1 MSHALLRI
9 YTCTFFVSCTVAV
22 DVAVAVAV
30 AVTIVPRRVQQPPP
44 LRYIKRYFQTL
55 RRACTAHM
63 TYAQGP
69 LTPRMKCQLDACS
82 SFPFT
87 WVMDINRMPLS
98 RYVRSTWRS
107 DITDGLRHWC
117 VPSCRSATGCP
128 AAGGAVAPPL
138 AYKSGSAAETEVAR

>member
-1 MSHALLRI
+1 MFGNTPIGSSSYAPRCLKMYGIQKYIFEHPTIPCRTHYWE

-82 SFPFT
+82 SFPFN

-98 RYVRSTWRS
+98 RYVQLY
-107 DITDGLRHWC
+107 I
-117 VPSCRSATGCP
+117 
-128 AAGGAVAPPL
+128 
-138 AYKSGSAAETEVAR
+138 